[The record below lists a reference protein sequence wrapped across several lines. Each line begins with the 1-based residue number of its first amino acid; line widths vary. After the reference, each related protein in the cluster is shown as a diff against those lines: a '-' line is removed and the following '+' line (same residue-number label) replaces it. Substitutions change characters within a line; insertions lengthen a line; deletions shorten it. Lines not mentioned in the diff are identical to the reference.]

1 MRTVFMLS
9 VPYEGFIEPVF
20 TTRHECE
27 KHWEDLLKGEE
38 ETKYGCKVFELTV
51 YEKSEEAESR

>member
-1 MRTVFMLS
+1 MLS

>member
-1 MRTVFMLS
+1 MLS

-27 KHWEDLLKGEE
+27 KHWEDLLKGEGE
-38 ETKYGCKVFELTV
+38 GEYSCTVAELTV
-51 YEKSEEAESR
+51 YEKSKEAKSR